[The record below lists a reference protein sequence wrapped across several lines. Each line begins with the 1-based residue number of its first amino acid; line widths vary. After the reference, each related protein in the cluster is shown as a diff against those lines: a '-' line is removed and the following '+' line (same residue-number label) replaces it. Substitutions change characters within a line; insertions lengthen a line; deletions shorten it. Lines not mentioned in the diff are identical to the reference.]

1 MQTETPTNIKTEPQA
16 GKFPFAVRLLG
27 FTPEEA
33 DSLALGLMTAPTP
46 GPAYFC
52 LSAHSLQEPDLFIAN
67 GDELKALAA
76 LAALSSGDLRPALII
91 GTPALTL
98 PYPSLARPLA
108 WDSVYAELALLVA
121 RRADALAYL
130 TAGGTTPPPER
141 RLRERLDF
149 DLTDPAEYVSQ
160 RRTPT
165 RGAVLV
171 VDHNAA
177 LSAHLTRMLSQY
189 RIAVDW
195 TDDEASAVG
204 FCAQQAVSVV
214 LVNTAV
220 AGVDPYRLSA
230 ALKKCGGPLVP
241 AVVLLVSPPFAYDYE
256 RALAAGIEGLLDTPV
271 ADQHLSAVM
280 KKLMNIA

>member
-1 MQTETPTNIKTEPQA
+1 MQTDTQTDTRTETPA

-33 DSLALGLMTAPTP
+33 NSLAAGLLRAPEP

-67 GDELKALAA
+67 GDEIKALAA
-76 LAALSSGDLRPALII
+76 LAALSSGDLRPALIV

-108 WDSVYAELALLVA
+108 WDGVHAELALLVA

-160 RRTPT
+160 RRATA

-171 VDHNAA
+171 LDDSPAFSANLARL
-177 LSAHLTRMLSQY
+177 LSPY
-189 RIAVDW
+189 RIALEW
-195 TDDEASAVG
+195 TDDEPSAVG
-204 FCAQQAVSVV
+204 FCEKQAVSVV

-220 AGVDPYRLSA
+220 GGIDPYRLCA
-230 ALKKCGGPLVP
+230 ALKNCGGLLVP
-241 AVVLLVSPPFAYDYE
+241 AVVLLVAPPFVYD
-256 RALAAGIEGLLDTPV
+256 ADQGQAVGIEGLLDKPV
-271 ADQHLSAVM
+271 ADQHLSAVL
-280 KKLMNIA
+280 KKLMNIV